1 MIPPTQ
7 AQGPD
12 ITAQPAL
19 DIPDDASVDLSGV
32 LQESQIMEVLQ
43 KLDQELVSGPRR
55 ALVARHPTLD
65 HLRCHVLD
73 RQRPGVGRRAAVW
86 RPPVGPDLEPARNQP
101 RTQPL

>member
-43 KLDQELVSGPRR
+43 QLDQELPEAVHPQRRVAASQALRSQGKRVSAARLLPTSPPRPDQADGYPAGVR
-55 ALVARHPTLD
+55 I
-65 HLRCHVLD
+65 D
-73 RQRPGVGRRAAVW
+73 RP
-86 RPPVGPDLEPARNQP
+86 
-101 RTQPL
+101 

>member
-7 AQGPD
+7 AQRPD

-43 KLDQELVSGPRR
+43 KRWINAEEAYSNCVDK
-55 ALVARHPTLD
+55 AKF
-65 HLRCHVLD
+65 
-73 RQRPGVGRRAAVW
+73 RPFLKAQ
-86 RPPVGPDLEPARNQP
+86 PDEWAG
-101 RTQPL
+101 